1 MTGIKTTSTPDDFD
15 FEIGDW
21 TVKHRR
27 LKRRFA
33 NCDEWIEFEGTSAT
47 RKILGG
53 FGNLEDNFLDFPEGA
68 FRAIA
73 LRSYNIETSE
83 WSIWWL
89 DGRFSGTL
97 DAPVVGVFT
106 NNIGVFFADD
116 IIEGQSVKIRFKWD
130 ATHSNLPLW
139 EQAFSNDDGVSWE
152 TNWTM
157 EFLPKP

>member
-1 MTGIKTTSTPDDFD
+1 MTGIKTDGAADDFD

-27 LKRRFA
+27 LKQRFT
-33 NCDEWIEFEGTSAT
+33 NCDEWIEFEGQSST

-53 FGNLEDNFLDFPEGA
+53 LGNLEDNFLDFPEGA

-73 LRSYNIETSE
+73 LRSYNVETGE

-89 DGRFSGTL
+89 DGRFPGTL
-97 DAPVVGVFT
+97 DVPVVGIFT
-106 NNIGVFFADD
+106 HNVGVFFADD
-116 IIEGQSVKIRFKWD
+116 VIEGQSVKIRFTWD
-130 ATHSNLPLW
+130 ATHPNLPLW
-139 EQAFSNDDGVSWE
+139 EQAFSNDNGVSWE

-157 EFLPKP
+157 EFLPRP